1 MAERLATGLHAHD
14 EDRLPWLESV
24 DAPPEATASMWRVLL
39 LVLVGVAVLCGVV
52 WAALNFGASVTR
64 GGGGNGAIIAA
75 EKGPYKVKPDAPG
88 GMEVEGTGDTVFAT
102 SEGRDAGAARVDLS
116 KVPEAPLVGQPTPVQ
131 APVAAPSPGAAKVV
145 AAVPASA
152 GDLQARAPARQVAAA
167 PVATASGSVVQL
179 GSFPQASVA
188 NSSWQ
193 RLTKRFGYLAPLNPS
208 IEQAEVN
215 GKTVYRLRV
224 DAGDAGKAG
233 ELCGKLK
240 LAGEGCYIAR

>member
-1 MAERLATGLHAHD
+1 MADRLATGMHARD

-24 DAPPEATASMWRVLL
+24 EPPPEATASLWRVLL
-39 LVLVGVAVLCGVV
+39 LVLVGIAVLGGVV
-52 WAALNFGASVTR
+52 WAALNFGANVTG
-64 GGGGNGAIIAA
+64 GGGGNGAIITA
-75 EKGPYKVKPDAPG
+75 EKGPYKVKPDQPG

-102 SEGRDAGAARVDLS
+102 SEGRDAGAATVDLS
-116 KVPEAPLVGQPTPVQ
+116 KVPEAPVLGQAAPAQ
-131 APVAAPSPGAAKVV
+131 APAATPSEGAAKVV
-145 AAVPASA
+145 AAVPAPA
-152 GDLQARAPARQVAAA
+152 GQLQARAPARQAAAA
-167 PVATASGSVVQL
+167 PARTASGSVVQL

-193 RLTKRFGYLAPLNPS
+193 RLTKRFGYLAPLTPS

-224 DAGDAGKAG
+224 DAGDAPKAG

>member
-1 MAERLATGLHAHD
+1 MAEQLATGMHARD

-24 DAPPEATASMWRVLL
+24 DAPPEASASLWRVLA
-39 LVLVGVAVLCGVV
+39 LVLVGLAVLGGVV
-52 WAALNFGASVTR
+52 WAALNFGASVT
-64 GGGGNGAIIAA
+64 GGGSGAIIAA
-75 EKGPYKVKPDAPG
+75 EKGPYKVKPDQPG

-102 SEGRDAGAARVDLS
+102 SDGRATGTATVDLS
-116 KVPEAPLVGQPTPVQ
+116 KVPEAPVVGQPAPAQTP
-131 APVAAPSPGAAKVV
+131 AAAPTEAAPTVV
-145 AAVPASA
+145 AQVPASA
-152 GDLQARAPARQVAAA
+152 GQLQARAPARRAA
-167 PVATASGSVVQL
+167 PAQARTASGSVVQL

-193 RLTKRFGYLAPLNPS
+193 RLSKRFGYLAPMTPS

-224 DAGDAGKAG
+224 DAGGAEQANQ
-233 ELCGKLK
+233 LCGKLK

>member
-1 MAERLATGLHAHD
+1 MAERLATGMHARD

-24 DAPPEATASMWRVLL
+24 DAPPEASASLWRVLL
-39 LVLVGVAVLCGVV
+39 LVLVALAVIGGVI
-52 WAALNFGASVTR
+52 WAALNLGSSVT

-75 EKGPYKVKPDAPG
+75 EKGPYKVKPDQPG

-102 SEGRDAGAARVDLS
+102 SDGRATGTATVDLS
-116 KVPEAPLVGQPTPVQ
+116 KVPEAPVVGQPIPT
-131 APVAAPSPGAAKVV
+131 AAPAAAPTEAAPKVV
-145 AAVPASA
+145 AQVPASA
-152 GDLQARAPARQVAAA
+152 GQLQARAPARQAA
-167 PVATASGSVVQL
+167 PAQAHTASGSVVQL

-193 RLTKRFGYLAPLNPS
+193 RLSKRFGYLAPMTPS

-224 DAGDAGKAG
+224 DAGSAGAAG
-233 ELCGKLK
+233 QLCGKLK